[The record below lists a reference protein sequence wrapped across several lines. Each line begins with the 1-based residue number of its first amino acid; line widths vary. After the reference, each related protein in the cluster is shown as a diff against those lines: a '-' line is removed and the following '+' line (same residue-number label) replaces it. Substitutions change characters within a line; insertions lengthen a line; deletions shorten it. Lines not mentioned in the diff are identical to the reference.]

1 MSEASPC
8 SEFTKQIDDVGV
20 AQPLLSAGAS
30 TRDGV
35 ARFGSPGTEHAATM
49 SGATAKW
56 AARWVGHG
64 EVSSNFMAVSR
75 VAS

>member
-1 MSEASPC
+1 MFRVHKADRRCRCCTATVKRGRIDQRWC
-8 SEFTKQIDDVGV
+8 SAVWI
-20 AQPLLSAGAS
+20 S
-30 TRDGV
+30 
-35 ARFGSPGTEHAATM
+35 GTEHAATM

>member
-30 TRDGV
+30 TRDGRAV
-35 ARFGSPGTEHAATM
+35 WISGTEHAATM

>member
-20 AQPLLSAGAS
+20 AQPLLSAGAIDQRWCS
-30 TRDGV
+30 AV
-35 ARFGSPGTEHAATM
+35 WISGTEHAATM